1 MPAETSDIGALEKKV
16 DQLAEALAAIQQ
28 ELKDVRKEVTPVS
41 KLDDIMGFLKEIGT
55 GVKASA
61 ETKDLDALGKRV
73 DGLIGELKKSK
84 DSENLIK
91 KIDDVLG
98 TVQGLGTTLDK
109 VKENSEASGIEK
121 KLDDILGSI
130 VGVGNSI
137 NEIKDSSD
145 SEIISKKIDDL
156 QQYVAG
162 LSTLEETVQ
171 ELSDS
176 FIETKEIVGIIV
188 RQLDDIERKYNKSKD
203 EITEAVALMSKMME
217 SVKSAPP
224 EATTARK
231 PPTDKK
237 PTDKTKPSPDAA
249 LPNTISGL
257 MDYLLELVTPQTEA
271 VDMASALE
279 RVRDQI
285 TTLISGHTPVLF
297 QFGKRARELKSY
309 PPTATL
315 NENDI
320 ARLSKEI
327 RTWASKLEEMAN
339 ED

>member
-1 MPAETSDIGALEKKV
+1 MPAETSDTGALEKKV
-16 DQLAEALAAIQQ
+16 DKLAEDLAVIRQ

-61 ETKDLDALGKRV
+61 DAKDLAAFGKKV

-84 DSENLIK
+84 DSEDLIK

-109 VKENSEASGIEK
+109 VKENSESSGIEK
-121 KLDDILGSI
+121 KIDDILGSI
-130 VGVGNSI
+130 VGVSNSI
-137 NEIKDSSD
+137 KEIKDSSD

-156 QQYVAG
+156 QHYVAG

-171 ELSDS
+171 ELSDN

-188 RQLDDIERKYNKSKD
+188 RQLDDIERKYNKSIE
-203 EITEAVALMSKMME
+203 EITEAVVLMSKMSE
-217 SVKSAPP
+217 SVKAAPP
-224 EATTARK
+224 EVDTTKK
-231 PPTDKK
+231 PPKDTK
-237 PTDKTKPSPDAA
+237 PTDKTKPSTDAA
-249 LPNTISGL
+249 LPGSIGGL
-257 MDYLLELVTPQTEA
+257 MDYLLDLVIPQTEA
-271 VDMASALE
+271 VDMAVALE
-279 RVRDQI
+279 QVRDQI

-327 RTWASKLEEMAN
+327 RTWTTKLEEMAN
-339 ED
+339 AE